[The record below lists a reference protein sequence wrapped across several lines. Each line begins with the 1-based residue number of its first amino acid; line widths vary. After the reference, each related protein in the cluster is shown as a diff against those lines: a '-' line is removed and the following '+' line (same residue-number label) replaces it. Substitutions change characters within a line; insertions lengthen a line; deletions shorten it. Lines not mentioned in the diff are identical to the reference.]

1 MFSESVNRC
10 QWSRNGL
17 HFAAGGGEG
26 VLSVYNF
33 DPEAV
38 KAELFASYS
47 CGNDILALD
56 WSYAAGAASSELLLY
71 GMQGGGL
78 GIFNMATSDILREMT
93 VESASAVVDVAF
105 APSMISFAAATLNA
119 PTPLSLWDLA
129 TGKTLLD
136 TATMGVMRINCLEY
150 LPVGSGLYCGCAD
163 GCVRLFDVRS
173 GKIASEDRV
182 SNDAISGLRVSVST
196 PANGSATLFCCS
208 TDGLL
213 REYDL
218 RNMMTISFF
227 LACMVP

>member
-129 TGKTLLD
+129 TGQGHCWTLRPWALCGS
-136 TATMGVMRINCLEY
+136 TVWSTCL
-150 LPVGSGLYCGCAD
+150 
-163 GCVRLFDVRS
+163 R
-173 GKIASEDRV
+173 DRV
-182 SNDAISGLRVSVST
+182 CTADAPTDACVSST
-196 PANGSATLFCCS
+196 FAPGRSPPKT
-208 TDGLL
+208 
-213 REYDL
+213 
-218 RNMMTISFF
+218 
-227 LACMVP
+227 V

>member
-1 MFSESVNRC
+1 M
-10 QWSRNGL
+10 
-17 HFAAGGGEG
+17 
-26 VLSVYNF
+26 LSVYNF

-56 WSYAAGAASSELLLY
+56 WSYATGTASSELLLY

-105 APSMISFAAATLNA
+105 APSMNSFAAATLNA
-119 PTPLSLWDLA
+119 TTPLSLWDLA

-150 LPVGSGLYCGCAD
+150 LPTGAGLCCGCAD
-163 GCVRLFDVRS
+163 GCIRLFDIRS
-173 GKIASEDRV
+173 GKIVSEDRV
-182 SNDAISGLRVSVST
+182 CNDAISELLLAPTS
-196 PANGSATLFCCS
+196 ANGSATLFCCS

-213 REYDL
+213 REYDF
-218 RNMMTISFF
+218 RNMMSISFLLF
-227 LACMVP
+227 PLVL

>member
-78 GIFNMATSDILREMT
+78 GIFNM
-93 VESASAVVDVAF
+93 VAF
-105 APSMISFAAATLNA
+105 PSSKERF
-119 PTPLSLWDLA
+119 
-129 TGKTLLD
+129 
-136 TATMGVMRINCLEY
+136 
-150 LPVGSGLYCGCAD
+150 
-163 GCVRLFDVRS
+163 
-173 GKIASEDRV
+173 
-182 SNDAISGLRVSVST
+182 
-196 PANGSATLFCCS
+196 
-208 TDGLL
+208 
-213 REYDL
+213 
-218 RNMMTISFF
+218 SFF
-227 LACMVP
+227 LEMIASVPSPGWR